1 MNRQIAVLLVLV
13 ILAVGCSSRTPDA
26 AVTETTEPSS
36 PSESAS
42 VASPL
47 EGEWDTGP
55 YPADRAPAAIVAAGY
70 SDEASADEA
79 VGGERRFECNFLFY
93 EEGGVPFVAV
103 RCWDPDERGTEPP
116 LESDHGPYQ
125 LLPNDRLKL
134 ACDTCDVGTNYNLF
148 SYELHG
154 ETLTLRYIRTVDPDL
169 NAKELRYEAPFRIVW
184 TVAPL
189 QTERLASRA
198 AGHRFLGLD

>member
-116 LESDHGPYQ
+116 LESDPWPLPAASKRPAQVGVRHLRRRYQ
-125 LLPNDRLKL
+125 LQPVLLRAPRGD
-134 ACDTCDVGTNYNLF
+134 ADPA
-148 SYELHG
+148 LH
-154 ETLTLRYIRTVDPDL
+154 P
-169 NAKELRYEAPFRIVW
+169 
-184 TVAPL
+184 
-189 QTERLASRA
+189 
-198 AGHRFLGLD
+198 HRRS